1 MNVIDSFLRLQEDI
15 EEEIELDLMEFEE
28 DFPDAYE
35 ELQLYCTAIL
45 LQERDKD
52 IQHPCVEEVSKDRS
66 GLQRSDNK
74 ERCDLLYK
82 RIREKDMGTLRTFLQ

>member
-35 ELQLYCTAIL
+35 ELQLYCTTIL

-52 IQHPCVEEVSKDRS
+52 I
-66 GLQRSDNK
+66 
-74 ERCDLLYK
+74 
-82 RIREKDMGTLRTFLQ
+82 